1 MFGSLV
7 DVVDRPVTWPLSYA
21 AFVAWNEDGS
31 GGTVRLER
39 GSHQPPESSI
49 VSWLLREAESG
60 AGLVVDEGV
69 ELPSAGF
76 SAALPLRRDN
86 SLLVGFIVLCA
97 EHEPSGYVL
106 RALESSIHTLGPAFG
121 EAGPAEVLRLLSE
134 RPLDARR
141 RREARSLEA

>member
-1 MFGSLV
+1 
-7 DVVDRPVTWPLSYA
+7 
-21 AFVAWNEDGS
+21 
-31 GGTVRLER
+31 
-39 GSHQPPESSI
+39 
-49 VSWLLREAESG
+49 
-60 AGLVVDEGV
+60 VVDEGV
-69 ELPSAGF
+69 ELPSAAF

-121 EAGPAEVLRLLSE
+121 EARPAEVLRLLSE